1 MSFQLRQYQHD
12 IIDETRALMR
22 QGVKSIL
29 IQLPTGGGKTLLTA
43 HMLNTAASRGFASWF
58 IVHRRELVKQTITAF
73 NDIGIKRFGVVSAG
87 FPEAKGHP
95 IQICSIQTLIR
106 RHTRLRQPKFIAWDE
121 CHHCSAGTWSRV
133 YQAHPQSYHVGLTA
147 TPQRLDGT
155 GLRKYFSNIV
165 YGPAMP
171 WLIDNGYLVPYKL
184 YAPSTVN
191 LSTVHTAMGD
201 YVRSELATLF
211 DKPTITGDAI
221 KHYQSLAPGKRAVVF
236 CVSIEHS
243 KHVVDNFKK
252 SGIPAAHVD
261 GETPVDERDLQIRR
275 FKNGE
280 IKVLSNVEL
289 FGEGFDLPALEV
301 AILLRP
307 TQSLGLYLQQ
317 VGRALRPSPGK
328 RNAIILDHAG
338 NCQRHGLPDDERE
351 WSLDGRD
358 KKRNSDQAVSV
369 KVCPKCFAAQYAGA
383 PSCKFCGYEYDKQSR
398 DVNEREGTLIEVDL
412 KSARIKKS
420 IEQSGAKTKDAL
432 IEIAVK
438 RGYKYPER
446 WAHHVWQA
454 RQAKKLQGVAD
465 ERS

>member
-1 MSFQLRQYQHD
+1 MSFQLRQYQND

-22 QGVKSIL
+22 QGVKSVL
-29 IQLPTGGGKTLLTA
+29 VQLSTGGGKTLLTA

-58 IVHRRELVKQTITAF
+58 IVHRRELVKQTIIAF

-106 RHTRLRQPKFIAWDE
+106 RHQRLRTPKFIAWDE
-121 CHHCSAGTWSRV
+121 CHHCSAGSWSKL
-133 YQAHPQSYHVGLTA
+133 YHSHPNAYHVGLTA

-165 YGPAMP
+165 YGPPMP
-171 WLIDNGYLVPYKL
+171 WLIENKFLVPYKL

-201 YVRSELATLF
+201 YVRAELEVLF

-221 KHYQSLAPGKRAVVF
+221 KHYKSLALGKRAVVF

-243 KHVVDNFKK
+243 KHVVENFKK

-275 FKNGE
+275 FKHGE

-289 FGEGFDLPALEV
+289 FGEGFDLPSLEV

-328 RNAIILDHAG
+328 QNAIILDHAG

-358 KKRNSDQAVSV
+358 KKRSNDKNISV

-383 PSCKFCGYEYDKQSR
+383 AACKYCGYEYEKQFR
-398 DVNEREGTLIEVDL
+398 DITEREGTLIEVDL
-412 KSARIKKS
+412 KSARIKRS
-420 IEQSGAKTKDAL
+420 IEQSTAHTKQAL
-432 IEIAVK
+432 IEIGIK
-438 RGYKYPER
+438 RGYKFPER
-446 WAHHVWQA
+446 WAHFVWQS
-454 RQAKKLQGVAD
+454 RQAKKLKEGGY
-465 ERS
+465 